1 MTSAPPSTSD
11 VPGASPRAVADDGG
25 PPYSAG
31 QTFDADE
38 QRLQAAKN
46 IFDAEEI
53 EIEARPA

>member
-11 VPGASPRAVADDGG
+11 VPASSRRSVEDDGG

-53 EIEARPA
+53 AIEARPA